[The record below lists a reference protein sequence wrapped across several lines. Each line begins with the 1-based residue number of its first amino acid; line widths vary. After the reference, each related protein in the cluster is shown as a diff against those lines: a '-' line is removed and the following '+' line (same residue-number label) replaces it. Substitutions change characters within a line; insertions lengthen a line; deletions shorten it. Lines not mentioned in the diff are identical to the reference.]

1 MFSKMSKTR
10 PRVTHQSPELKSVS
24 MEPLALTKRV
34 KYWMLQAGP
43 WLLGKIRCSFYRNLG
58 MNVLLLKH
66 IRASQVDTWSL
77 PHSPNSKYYGW
88 FTPPI
93 FPAEDWR
100 AMEITAFPFGIQDNL
115 WDHSDGV
122 AWNWNWTHKYTW
134 GLRTVGKFR
143 GGNVLISVYFSACP
157 LSWPRNESHL
167 WALFSC
173 CSHSYFLVHY
183 SCRLLH
189 FLVLCLPLD

>member
-1 MFSKMSKTR
+1 
-10 PRVTHQSPELKSVS
+10 
-24 MEPLALTKRV
+24 
-34 KYWMLQAGP
+34 
-43 WLLGKIRCSFYRNLG
+43 

-122 AWNWNWTHKYTW
+122 AWNWNWTQKYTW

-167 WALFSC
+167 WALFLLFPLLLSC
-173 CSHSYFLVHY
+173 TLFMPVTPFPCSVPPSGLA
-183 SCRLLH
+183 CPTH
-189 FLVLCLPLD
+189 FWIR